1 MGGDRGGPGA
11 AQCDMPYYYFFRQ
24 VKSAEGTRWEYLET
38 CQNHREAAEKER
50 AYKVLTEEQGA
61 PLVRRVHANKQ
72 EDAQAIIER
81 YGPK

>member
-1 MGGDRGGPGA
+1 
-11 AQCDMPYYYFFRQ
+11 MPHYYFFRQ
-24 VKSAEGTRWEYLET
+24 VKSVAGTSWEYLEM

-72 EDAQAIIER
+72 EDAQVIIQR